1 MKKLKFIIIGL
12 GHFGAALA
20 EKLTIIGHEVVGV
33 DKVMDKVDL
42 LKDKITHTIC
52 LNCKDPESVKSLPL
66 KNADIVIVC
75 IGEDEGENIMTT
87 AILKGMNVKR
97 LISRSV
103 SPLHENVLE
112 AMGVVE
118 IVRPE
123 IETAERW
130 AVKLSSSGYLNLFE
144 VTNEHIIVET
154 IIPSKFAGLTIEE
167 AGFSRD
173 YKILVLAKLIL
184 VNEKNF
190 LGVQSS
196 VLKVA
201 ELVTASTILEEDD
214 IVVIFGH
221 KNDVKKILKE

>member
-1 MKKLKFIIIGL
+1 MEKLKFVIIGL
-12 GHFGAALA
+12 GHFGASLA
-20 EKLTIIGHEVVGV
+20 EKLTIMGHEVIGV
-33 DKVMDKVDL
+33 DKLMDKVDA

-52 LNCKDPESVKSLPL
+52 VNCKEPEAVKSLPL
-66 KNADIVIVC
+66 KNADTVIVC

-112 AMGVVE
+112 AMGIVE

-130 AVKLSSSGYLNLFE
+130 AVKLSSSGFINLFE
-144 VTNEHIIVET
+144 VTKEHNIVEVMV
-154 IIPSKFAGLTIEE
+154 PSKFVGRTIKDI
-167 AGFSRD
+167 GFNTN
-173 YKILVLAKLIL
+173 YNIIVLSKLIQ
-184 VNEKNF
+184 VNEKNM
-190 LGVQSS
+190 LGVQTT

-201 ELVTASTILEEDD
+201 EVVTASTVLNEDD
-214 IVVIFGH
+214 IIVIFGH
-221 KNDVKKILKE
+221 KNDIKRILKD